1 MTNSSRPLLEKFPS
15 FKPDHLISTGNFDEL
30 YRVRDLE
37 NDVWLLARFYLNPI
51 DDAALQAVDAEI
63 EKLKQ
68 AQHNSII
75 PIVKRATNERNL
87 AVFWEY
93 RDGVKLDERLKREL
107 GPRKIANLILSI
119 VDAVIDGVEKNIR
132 MEYLSFGDVLVDIE
146 DSPLVTAGTFS
157 HLLDGKGD
165 STHSVSNY
173 DQRVINRMGAM
184 LLSICFGR
192 ENTELIEA
200 IKLETDITETMF
212 RFNELLSIDPG
223 LMAITAKS
231 LIHDLSNS
239 YKKLDELRNDLTQ
252 YLKGRSVDLE
262 GIDFHQLIQ
271 SWNLRKSES

>member
-1 MTNSSRPLLEKFPS
+1 M
-15 FKPDHLISTGNFDEL
+15 
-30 YRVRDLE
+30 RDLE
-37 NDVWLLARFYLNPI
+37 NDVWLLGRFYVNPVE
-51 DDAALQAVDAEI
+51 AAKLSQVNAEI
-63 EKLKQ
+63 DRCKNV
-68 AQHNSII
+68 QHESLV
-75 PIVKRATNERNL
+75 PIVKSATSDDQL
-87 AVFWEY
+87 AIFWEY
-93 RDGVKLDERLKREL
+93 RDGVNLDERLRREL

-119 VDAVIDGVEKNIR
+119 VDAVMQASRQGVR
-132 MEYLSFGDVLVDIE
+132 MEYLSFSDIIVDI
-146 DSPLVTAGTFS
+146 DDAPLLTAGTFS
-157 HLLDGKGD
+157 HELAGKGD
-165 STHSVSNY
+165 STHAVSNY
-173 DQRVINRMGAM
+173 DQRVINRLGAM

-239 YKKLDELRNDLTQ
+239 YSTLDELALDLQQ

-271 SWNLRKSES
+271 SWNLRKSE